1 MEIIL
6 MSIKEQNLDMDTKP
20 DWRQSCIEIEK
31 VVRNVIDSHKKQGN
45 QAMAGYIEECW
56 NTMLRGH

>member
-1 MEIIL
+1 
-6 MSIKEQNLDMDTKP
+6 MSIKEQNIDMDTKP
-20 DWRQSCIEIEK
+20 NWRQSCIEIEK